1 MAEKTRRTRTRRD
14 PFERVMEAALRPGQ
28 FIRYGKSFAF
38 VQDLE
43 RIARSIDGLVA
54 EAPERAVELFETFLA
69 GCYQKTEEIDDSSG
83 GFGELMQHLCC
94 RWVRARQA
102 AGSSADET
110 VGTLLRWKER
120 DRYGYTHEIEGK
132 IVEVLNKAGLA
143 ALAREAKVRFDE
155 ASKEAKRR
163 AGEIGGDASR
173 REWAHVLKAVHRAR
187 KDTLS
192 YIRLCRETGMTAE
205 DCVVLADLFDA
216 HGESQQALSWIRR
229 GLDISGSRSGRYYEL
244 RTREKALLR
253 KVGRPEEALA
263 LAWKDFNTGPSTV
276 TYEELMACAP
286 APEHQDWHLRA
297 MERACTA
304 DLSSAVDLFLEVR
317 ETDRLLGVLEGA
329 KEPAVRALGHY
340 TLQKAAKGLEK
351 DHPAVAARLYRSLGL
366 RIVDEAKSK
375 YYRFALS
382 HLARAKKCYEK
393 AGLGHEWEAT
403 VKDVRKRHHRK
414 PSFIPGFEK
423 VVKGLLSKRSSFLD
437 RARKRWAGPP
447 HG

>member
-1 MAEKTRRTRTRRD
+1 
-14 PFERVMEAALRPGQ
+14 
-28 FIRYGKSFAF
+28 
-38 VQDLE
+38 VQGLE

-54 EAPERAVELFETFLA
+54 EAPARAADLFETFLA
-69 GCYQKTEEIDDSSG
+69 GCYQKSEEIDDSSG
-83 GFGELMQHLCC
+83 GFGELMQQLCC

-102 AGSSADET
+102 AGSSAGET
-110 VGTLLRWKER
+110 VGTLLRWRER
-120 DRYGYTHEIEGK
+120 DGYGYTYELEGK
-132 IVEVLNKAGLA
+132 LVEVLDQAGLA

-155 ASKEAKRR
+155 AGKEAKRR
-163 AGEIGGDASR
+163 AGEVGGDAAR
-173 REWAHVLKAVHRAR
+173 REWARVLKAVHRAR

-192 YIRLCRETGMTAE
+192 YIRLCRELGMTAE

-229 GLDISGSRSGRYYEL
+229 GLEISGSRSGRDYQL
-244 RTREKALLR
+244 RTREKTLLK
-253 KVGRPEEALA
+253 KVGRPEEALT
-263 LAWKDFNTGPSTV
+263 LAWKDFNTSPSSV
-276 TYEELMACAP
+276 AYEELMACAP
-286 APEHQDWHLRA
+286 EAERKDWHLRA
-297 MERACTA
+297 LERARTA

-340 TLQKAAKGLEK
+340 TLQKAAKLLEK

-382 HLARAKKCYEK
+382 HLARAKRCYEK
-393 AGLGHEWEAT
+393 AGLAKEWEAM

-447 HG
+447 QG